1 MVDTN
6 QSEATSPWDQG
17 HSIEVLREVAAGIV
31 ATVRHFRVIPVDAGG
46 VAAEWVVADG
56 VDNDAPVA
64 LYFHGGAYLC
74 GTLAQYRNATVGLS
88 RAAQVRVLSVDYR
101 LAPEHPHPAA
111 FEDALLAYRWVLER
125 LGIASARVLVAGDSA
140 GASIAVGMVKD
151 AIDLG
156 LAAPCCIVANS
167 PFADLSLSSASLND
181 PSLNFNEPNKITI
194 EWLAQ
199 TYLQA
204 GEVFSDQSL
213 SATDPRHSP
222 VYRDLSGLPP
232 LLVQTGGL
240 DNLKDDG
247 KRLAIQAERCGVTVL
262 HTEYADA
269 GHIWVVLQPA
279 EADPAAV
286 AAFAEIKHFAASYL
300 QA

>member
-1 MVDTN
+1 MVDIN
-6 QSEATSPWDQG
+6 QSEAASPWDQG

-31 ATVRHFRVIPVDAGG
+31 ATVRDFRVVPVDADG
-46 VAAEWVVADG
+46 VAAEWVIADD

-74 GTLAQYRNATVGLS
+74 GTLEQYRNATVGLS

-111 FEDALLAYRWVLER
+111 FEDALLAYRWVLEQP
-125 LGIASARVLVAGDSA
+125 GIAPSRVLIAGDSA
-140 GASIAVGMVKD
+140 GASIAVGLVKD
-151 AIDLG
+151 AIDAG
-156 LAAPCCIVANS
+156 LAVPCCIVANS
-167 PFADLSLSSASLND
+167 PFADLALSSASLND
-181 PSLNFNEPNKITI
+181 PSLNLSEPNKTTI
-194 EWLAQ
+194 EWLAKS
-199 TYLQA
+199 YLQA
-204 GEVFSDQSL
+204 GPAVPGESL

-247 KRLAIQAERCGVTVL
+247 KRLTIQAEHCGVTVR
-262 HTEYADA
+262 HTEYEGS
-269 GHIWVVLQPA
+269 GHIWIVLQPA
-279 EADPAAV
+279 DTDTAAF
-286 AAFAEIKHFAASYL
+286 AAFAEISDFVSSYL
-300 QA
+300 QT

>member
-6 QSEATSPWDQG
+6 QSEAASPWAQG

-31 ATVRHFRVIPVDAGG
+31 ATVRDFRVVAVDAGG
-46 VAAEWVVADG
+46 VAAEWVIADD
-56 VDNDAPVA
+56 VETDAPVA

-74 GTLAQYRNATVGLS
+74 GTLEQYRNATVGLS

-111 FEDALLAYRWVLER
+111 FEDALLAYRWVLEQ
-125 LGIASARVLVAGDSA
+125 LGVAPTRVMIAGDSA
-140 GASIAVGMVKD
+140 GASIAIGMVKD
-151 AIDLG
+151 AIELG
-156 LAAPCCIVANS
+156 LAAPCCIVTNS
-167 PFADLSLSSASLND
+167 PFADMALSSASLND
-181 PSLNFNEPNKITI
+181 ASLNLNEPNKATI

-204 GEVFSDQSL
+204 GQVAPDKSL

-222 VYRDLSGLPP
+222 VYRDLRGLPP

-247 KRLAIQAERCGVTVL
+247 KRLTIQAERCGVAVQ
-262 HTEYADA
+262 HTEYADS
-269 GHIWVVLQPA
+269 GHIWIVLQPA
-279 EADPAAV
+279 ETDPAAF
-286 AAFAEIKHFAASYL
+286 AAFAEMSDFVSSYL
-300 QA
+300 QT